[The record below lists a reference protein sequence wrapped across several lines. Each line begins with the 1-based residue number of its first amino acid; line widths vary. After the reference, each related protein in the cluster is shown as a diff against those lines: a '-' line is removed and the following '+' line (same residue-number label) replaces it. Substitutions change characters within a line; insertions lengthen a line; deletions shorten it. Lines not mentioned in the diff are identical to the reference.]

1 MKLRLANKQ
10 DLPQLKTMYKDI
22 VENMNKNKITIWDD
36 VYPSIFFE
44 SDILNK
50 QLYVL
55 EDDSV
60 IVSAFCLCDDNIDSI
75 QWKEPAAKALYIQ
88 RLGVNVLYMQ
98 KGIGSKTLDQA
109 KELARKLNYN
119 YLRLLVVDFNYPAIN
134 LYLKNGFVK
143 KEGVHSEVIDEEII
157 LYEHGYEI
165 EL

>member
-10 DLPQLKTMYKDI
+10 DVPQLKTMYKDI

-98 KGIGSKTLDQA
+98 KGIGSKTLDEA
-109 KELARKLNYN
+109 KEIARKLNYN

-143 KEGVHSEVIDEEII
+143 KEGVHSEVIDEETI

>member
-143 KEGVHSEVIDEEII
+143 KEGVHSEVIDEETI

>member
-109 KELARKLNYN
+109 KELAQKLNYN

>member
-98 KGIGSKTLDQA
+98 KGIGSKTLEEA
-109 KELARKLNYN
+109 KEIARKLNYN

-143 KEGVHSEVIDEEII
+143 KEGVHSEVIDEETI

>member
-22 VENMNKNKITIWDD
+22 VENMNKNKITIWED

-98 KGIGSKTLDQA
+98 KGIGSKTLDEA
-109 KELARKLNYN
+109 KEIARKLNYN

>member
-44 SDILNK
+44 SDIINK

-98 KGIGSKTLDQA
+98 KGIGSKTLDEA
-109 KELARKLNYN
+109 KEIARKLNYN

>member
-60 IVSAFCLCDDNIDSI
+60 IVSAFCLCDNIDSI

-98 KGIGSKTLDQA
+98 KGIGSKTLDEA
-109 KELARKLNYN
+109 KEIARKLNYN

-143 KEGVHSEVIDEEII
+143 KEGVHSEVIDEETI

>member
-98 KGIGSKTLDQA
+98 KGIGSKTLDEA
-109 KELARKLNYN
+109 KEIARKLNYN
-119 YLRLLVVDFNYPAIN
+119 HLRLLVVDFNYPAIN

-143 KEGVHSEVIDEEII
+143 KEGVHSEVIDEETI

>member
-22 VENMNKNKITIWDD
+22 VENMNKNKIIIWDD
-36 VYPSIFFE
+36 VYPSIFFK

-55 EDDSV
+55 EDDNV

-98 KGIGSKTLDQA
+98 KGIGSKTLDEA
-109 KELARKLNYN
+109 KEIARKLNYN

-143 KEGVHSEVIDEEII
+143 KEGVHSEVIDEETI

>member
-98 KGIGSKTLDQA
+98 KGIGSKTLDEA
-109 KELARKLNYN
+109 KEIARKLNYN
-119 YLRLLVVDFNYPAIN
+119 YLRLLVVDFNYLAIN

-143 KEGVHSEVIDEEII
+143 KEGVHSEVIDEETI

>member
-98 KGIGSKTLDQA
+98 KGIGSKTLDEA
-109 KELARKLNYN
+109 KEIARKLNYN

-143 KEGVHSEVIDEEII
+143 KEGVHSKVIDEETI
-157 LYEHGYEI
+157 LYEHGYEL

>member
-22 VENMNKNKITIWDD
+22 VENMNRNKITIWDD

-98 KGIGSKTLDQA
+98 KGIGSKTLDEA
-109 KELARKLNYN
+109 KEIARKLNYN

-143 KEGVHSEVIDEEII
+143 KEGVHSEVIDEETI

>member
-10 DLPQLKTMYKDI
+10 DLPQLKTMYKNI

-98 KGIGSKTLDQA
+98 KGIGSKTLDEA
-109 KELARKLNYN
+109 KEIARKLNYN

-143 KEGVHSEVIDEEII
+143 KEGVHSEVIDEETI

>member
-36 VYPSIFFE
+36 VYPSIFFK

-98 KGIGSKTLDQA
+98 KGIGSKTLDEA
-109 KELARKLNYN
+109 KEIARKLNYN

-143 KEGVHSEVIDEEII
+143 KEGVHSEVIDEETI

>member
-75 QWKEPAAKALYIQ
+75 QWKELAAKALYIQ

-98 KGIGSKTLDQA
+98 KGIGSKTLDEA
-109 KELARKLNYN
+109 KEIARKLNYN

>member
-22 VENMNKNKITIWDD
+22 VENMNKNKIIIWDD

-98 KGIGSKTLDQA
+98 KGIGSKTLDEA
-109 KELARKLNYN
+109 KEIARKLNYN

>member
-22 VENMNKNKITIWDD
+22 VENMNNNKITIWDD

-98 KGIGSKTLDQA
+98 KGIGSKTLDEA
-109 KELARKLNYN
+109 KEIARKLNYN

-143 KEGVHSEVIDEEII
+143 KEGVHSEIIDEEII

>member
-60 IVSAFCLCDDNIDSI
+60 IVSTFCLCDDNIDSI

-98 KGIGSKTLDQA
+98 KGIGSKTLDEA
-109 KELARKLNYN
+109 KEIARKLNYN

>member
-75 QWKEPAAKALYIQ
+75 QWEEPAAKALYIQ

-98 KGIGSKTLDQA
+98 KGIGSKTLDEA
-109 KELARKLNYN
+109 KEIARKLNYN

-143 KEGVHSEVIDEEII
+143 KEGVHSEVIDEETI

>member
-88 RLGVNVLYMQ
+88 RLGVNVLYIQ
-98 KGIGSKTLDQA
+98 KGIGSKTLDEA
-109 KELARKLNYN
+109 KEIARKLNYN

-143 KEGVHSEVIDEEII
+143 KEGVHSEVIDEETI

>member
-75 QWKEPAAKALYIQ
+75 QWKEPAAKALYIR

-98 KGIGSKTLDQA
+98 KGIGSKTLDEA
-109 KELARKLNYN
+109 KEIARKLNYN

-143 KEGVHSEVIDEEII
+143 KEGVHSEVIDEETI

>member
-98 KGIGSKTLDQA
+98 KGIGSKTLDEA
-109 KELARKLNYN
+109 KEIARKLNYN
-119 YLRLLVVDFNYPAIN
+119 YLRFLVVDFNYPAIN

-143 KEGVHSEVIDEEII
+143 KEGVHSEIIDEEII

>member
-60 IVSAFCLCDDNIDSI
+60 IVSAFCLNEDKVDSI
-75 QWKEPAAKALYIQ
+75 QWKEPTARALYIQ
-88 RLGVNVLYMQ
+88 RFGVNVKYRQ
-98 KGIGSKTLDQA
+98 KGIGSLTLTKA
-109 KELARKLNYN
+109 KEITKKLNYS
-119 YLRLLVVDFNYPAIN
+119 YIRLLVVDFNYPAIN

-143 KEGVHSEVIDEEII
+143 KEGVHSEVIDEETI

>member
-22 VENMNKNKITIWDD
+22 GENMNKNKITIWDD

-98 KGIGSKTLDQA
+98 KGIGSKTLDEA
-109 KELARKLNYN
+109 KEIARKLNYN

-143 KEGVHSEVIDEEII
+143 KEGVHSEIIDEEII

>member
-98 KGIGSKTLDQA
+98 KGIGSKTLDEG
-109 KELARKLNYN
+109 KEIAGKLNCN

>member
-98 KGIGSKTLDQA
+98 KGIGSKTLDEA
-109 KELARKLNYN
+109 KEIARKLNCN

-143 KEGVHSEVIDEEII
+143 KEGVHSEVIDEETI

>member
-98 KGIGSKTLDQA
+98 KGIGSKTLDEA
-109 KELARKLNYN
+109 KEIARKLNCN

>member
-98 KGIGSKTLDQA
+98 KGIGSKTLDDA
-109 KELARKLNYN
+109 KEIARKLNYN

>member
-36 VYPSIFFE
+36 VYLSIFFE

-98 KGIGSKTLDQA
+98 KGIGSKTLDEA
-109 KELARKLNYN
+109 KEIARKLNYN

-143 KEGVHSEVIDEEII
+143 KEGVHSEVIDEETI

>member
-36 VYPSIFFE
+36 VYPSIFFK

-98 KGIGSKTLDQA
+98 KGIGSKTLDEA
-109 KELARKLNYN
+109 KEIARKLNYN

-143 KEGVHSEVIDEEII
+143 KEGVHREVIDEEII

>member
-75 QWKEPAAKALYIQ
+75 QWKEPAAKALYIR

-98 KGIGSKTLDQA
+98 KGIGSKTLDEA
-109 KELARKLNYN
+109 KEIARKLNYN

>member
-75 QWKEPAAKALYIQ
+75 QWKEPA
-88 RLGVNVLYMQ
+88 Q
-98 KGIGSKTLDQA
+98 KHYT
-109 KELARKLNYN
+109 YN
-119 YLRLLVVDFNYPAIN
+119 D
-134 LYLKNGFVK
+134 
-143 KEGVHSEVIDEEII
+143 
-157 LYEHGYEI
+157 
-165 EL
+165 

>member
-36 VYPSIFFE
+36 VYPSIFFK

-98 KGIGSKTLDQA
+98 KGIGSKTLDEA
-109 KELARKLNYN
+109 KEIARKLNYN

>member
-98 KGIGSKTLDQA
+98 KGIGSKTLDEA
-109 KELARKLNYN
+109 KEIARKLNYN

-143 KEGVHSEVIDEEII
+143 KEGVHSEIIDEGII

>member
-88 RLGVNVLYMQ
+88 RLGVNVLCMQ
-98 KGIGSKTLDQA
+98 KGIGSKTLDEA
-109 KELARKLNYN
+109 KEIARKLNYN

>member
-60 IVSAFCLCDDNIDSI
+60 IVSAFCLCGDNIDSI

-98 KGIGSKTLDQA
+98 KGIGSKTLDEA
-109 KELARKLNYN
+109 KEIARKLNYN
-119 YLRLLVVDFNYPAIN
+119 YLRLLVVDFNYPAVN
-134 LYLKNGFVK
+134 LFLKNGFVT
-143 KEGVHSEVIDEEII
+143 KEGVHSEVIDEETI

>member
-10 DLPQLKTMYKDI
+10 DLPQLKTMYKNI
-22 VENMNKNKITIWDD
+22 VENMNKNKIIIWDD
-36 VYPSIFFE
+36 VYPSIFFK

-98 KGIGSKTLDQA
+98 KGIGSKTLDEA
-109 KELARKLNYN
+109 KEIARKLNYN

>member
-75 QWKEPAAKALYIQ
+75 QWKELAAKALYIQ

-98 KGIGSKTLDQA
+98 KGIGSKTLDEA
-109 KELARKLNYN
+109 KEIARKLNYN

-143 KEGVHSEVIDEEII
+143 KEGVHSEVIDEETI

>member
-75 QWKEPAAKALYIQ
+75 QWKEPAVKALYIQ

-98 KGIGSKTLDQA
+98 KGIGSKTLDEA
-109 KELARKLNYN
+109 KEIARKLNYN

-143 KEGVHSEVIDEEII
+143 KEGVHSEVIDEETI